1 MSRKRSMKP
10 LKLGI
15 TLPAYLVEEIDKLAA
30 EVETFRSEV
39 IAMLVEYCFD
49 HMEIIDELFPYE
61 KGKEEEEEEEEE
73 PEPESEEE

>member
-1 MSRKRSMKP
+1 MKP

>member
-1 MSRKRSMKP
+1 MKP

-39 IAMLVEYCFD
+39 IAMLVEYCFE

-61 KGKEEEEEEEEE
+61 EGKEEEEEEEEE